1 MANGASRLFEVMKNT
16 SEGTNNMPSQVVSL
30 TIKSV
35 NPLILIRDDRLE
47 IPAEF
52 CIIYKNLN
60 INSFRIGDIVTA
72 IVLNNSQQYLILSND
87 TAEEQ
92 GANYED
98 LSNKPKINNVT
109 LIGNKTGSDL
119 DLDNYTNL
127 NNKPKINNI
136 ELSGNKTSSDLN
148 LDNYND
154 MNNKPSINNI
164 ELTGNKTSSDLNL
177 DNYNNMQNKPQI
189 NGVELSGN
197 KSAADLNLVNTS
209 TLQQAV
215 TNLENKINDKNI
227 ITVKTLANYT
237 IQSTDTAENVKTFS
251 LYNSTGNKLTV
262 QNGVIKIG
270 SGVSKVKVSY
280 NATCQNSTSNATS
293 RAFTYLMHNNTAIT
307 QESHY
312 FNRTWEQISASHNTI
327 VRNVSQGDEFYLRV
341 YGLAGI
347 NLMGGSSFCHTAITV
362 EVVE

>member
-16 SEGTNNMPSQVVSL
+16 GESTNNMPSQVVSL

-52 CIIYKNLN
+52 CILYKNLN

-72 IVLNNSQQYLILSND
+72 IVLNDGQQYFILSND

-109 LIGNKTGSDL
+109 LIGNKT
-119 DLDNYTNL
+119 
-127 NNKPKINNI
+127 
-136 ELSGNKTSSDLN
+136 SSDLS
-148 LDNYND
+148 LDDYNN

-197 KSAADLNLVNTS
+197 KSAADLSLVNTS

-227 ITVKTLANYT
+227 ITIGLNA
-237 IQSTDTAENVKTFS
+237 DTAVTSATAYRIVDLNLTKQMAKAGTKLS
-251 LYNSTGNKLTV
+251 LS
-262 QNGVIKIG
+262 NGKVLIG
-270 SGVSKVKVSY
+270 AGVSKVLVSGKLQTQGDANMY
-280 NATCQNSTSNATS
+280 GLSILLNSTEISQNYTTPANAS
-293 RAFTYLMHNNTAIT
+293 
-307 QESHY
+307 
-312 FNRTWEQISASHNTI
+312 FNQISATP
-327 VRNVSQGDEFYLRV
+327 RLLNVSQGNTIKMGV
-341 YGLAGI
+341 YI
-347 NLMGGSSFCHTAITV
+347 NVANSTKNVKAYSGNATFLTV

>member
-60 INSFRIGDIVTA
+60 INSFRVGDIVTA
-72 IVLNNSQQYLILSND
+72 IVLNNGQQYLILSND

-109 LIGNKTGSDL
+109 LVGNKTSSDL

-154 MNNKPSINNI
+154 MNNKPNINNI

-197 KSAADLNLVNTS
+197 KSAADLSLVNTS
-209 TLQQAV
+209 TLQQVV

-227 ITVKTLANYT
+227 ITIGLNA
-237 IQSTDTAENVKTFS
+237 DTAVTSSVAYRIVDLNLTKQMSKAGTKLS
-251 LYNSTGNKLTV
+251 LS
-262 QNGVIKIG
+262 NGKVLIG
-270 SGVSKVKVSY
+270 AGVSKVLVSAKLQTQGDANMY
-280 NATCQNSTSNATS
+280 GLSILLNSTEISQNYTTPANAS
-293 RAFTYLMHNNTAIT
+293 
-307 QESHY
+307 
-312 FNRTWEQISASHNTI
+312 FNQISATP
-327 VRNVSQGDEFYLRV
+327 RLLNVSQGNTIKMGV
-341 YGLAGI
+341 YI
-347 NLMGGSSFCHTAITV
+347 NVANSTKNVKAYSGNATFLTV

>member
-16 SEGTNNMPSQVVSL
+16 SEGTNTMPSQVVSL

-35 NPLILIRDDRLE
+35 NPLILVRDDRLE

-60 INSFRIGDIVTA
+60 INSFRVGDIVTA
-72 IVLNNSQQYLILSND
+72 IVLNNGQQYLILSND

-109 LIGNKTGSDL
+109 LV
-119 DLDNYTNL
+119 
-127 NNKPKINNI
+127 
-136 ELSGNKTSSDLN
+136 GNKTSSDLDLDDYAN
-148 LDNYND
+148 L
-154 MNNKPSINNI
+154 NNKPKINNI
-164 ELTGNKTSSDLNL
+164 ELTGNKTSSDLSL
-177 DNYNNMQNKPQI
+177 DNYNDMQNKPQI

-215 TNLENKINDKNI
+215 TNLENEINDKNI

-312 FNRTWEQISASHNTI
+312 FNRTWEQISVSHNAI

-347 NLMGGSSFCHTAITV
+347 NLMGGSSFCHTAITI
-362 EVVE
+362 EVIE